1 MAEMFYG
8 WWRKYQLIIDV
19 RMLERMVLFYLF
31 MCYLFKVIL
40 FFKLFSYSSVCV
52 GAKPCEKDKL
62 GVGGS

>member
-1 MAEMFYG
+1 
-8 WWRKYQLIIDV
+8 
-19 RMLERMVLFYLF
+19 

-62 GVGGS
+62 GVGGSPIAEMQGYPSSRFRANFKFWTD